1 MITLVTGATGHV
13 GANLVRTLLGHGQ
26 TVRALIHVDRRAVT
40 GLDIETVEGDV
51 RDPTSL
57 DQAFA
62 GVDTVY
68 HLAATISMT
77 AGRALQDINVNGT
90 RNVVDACLRHG
101 VGRMIH
107 FSSIHAIAHHPNR
120 PAVDESCSLV
130 EASSGATYNQ
140 SKAAGE
146 GEIQRGLDRGLNA
159 IIIRPTAILGPLDY
173 QPSFFGEVLLSLAR
187 GRLPALV
194 AGGFD
199 WVDVRDVV
207 SGAIRAAEVAAPG
220 GDYLLSGHWATLRE
234 VAGIV
239 DRISGSGVPG
249 FNCPMWLAGLGAPLA
264 ATADRIRKRRPLF
277 TSFSIKTLREAD
289 RVSHDKAT
297 RDLGYQ
303 PRPLPGS
310 IEDTLKWFHK
320 AGRLVCP
327 NGYTFETPR

>member
-1 MITLVTGATGHV
+1 
-13 GANLVRTLLGHGQ
+13 
-26 TVRALIHVDRRAVT
+26 
-40 GLDIETVEGDV
+40 
-51 RDPTSL
+51 
-57 DQAFA
+57 
-62 GVDTVY
+62 
-68 HLAATISMT
+68 
-77 AGRALQDINVNGT
+77 
-90 RNVVDACLRHG
+90 
-101 VGRMIH
+101 
-107 FSSIHAIAHHPNR
+107 
-120 PAVDESCSLV
+120 
-130 EASSGATYNQ
+130 
-140 SKAAGE
+140 
-146 GEIQRGLDRGLNA
+146 
-159 IIIRPTAILGPLDY
+159 LDY

-220 GDYLLSGHWATLRE
+220 AEYLLSGHWATLRE

-264 ATADRIRKRRPLF
+264 TAAARFRKRRPLF
-277 TSFSIKTLREAD
+277 TSFSIRTLREAD
-289 RVSHDKAT
+289 QVSHDKAT

-303 PRPLPGS
+303 PRPLPDS
-310 IEDTLKWFHK
+310 IEDTLKWFHE